1 MKISE
6 LIKKIREEHNYSFG
20 EMANRIG
27 FSKGMAEAIE
37 KERSP
42 VSKNVLE
49 SLVKSF
55 PLYENELIEGFLK
68 QNLPDDLGEKVKVG
82 DFELVNKDFKEQ
94 KIRVH
99 DFVSGGSG
107 KVEIEKYSEVKIMLN
122 VKVGEEIIKNGFVVN
137 VLGNNMEP
145 FFFENDKLV
154 FIKEKFSN
162 WESLDSK
169 LILVESNGETLIRKL
184 FFEGGEP
191 FLYSFNDRMYPKI
204 KVTDTTKYLGILT
217 KRLEQDLSNLTF

>member
-6 LIKKIREEHNYSFG
+6 LIKKIREEHSYSFG
-20 EMANRIG
+20 EMGNRIG

-55 PLYENELIEGFLK
+55 PIYENELIEGFLK
-68 QNLPDDLGEKVKVG
+68 QNLPDSLSEKVNVG
-82 DFELVNKDFKEQ
+82 DFEVVNKDFGIS
-94 KIRVH
+94 KIKVH
-99 DFVSGGSG
+99 DFISGGSG
-107 KVEIEKYSEVKIMLN
+107 KVDIDRYNEVEIVSNIKESEK
-122 VKVGEEIIKNGFVVN
+122 IIKNGFVVN
-137 VLGNNMEP
+137 ILGSSLEP
-145 FFFENDKLV
+145 LFFENDKIV
-154 FIKEKFSN
+154 FMKEKFEN
-162 WESLDSK
+162 WELLDSK
-169 LILVESNGETLIRKL
+169 LILVEVNGETLIRKL

-204 KVTDTTKYLGILT
+204 KVTDTVKYLGILT